1 MVRNNLVTDLDVTSG
16 TGMVEDHN
24 LVMTDPA
31 SFFVDVTTH
40 DFHLV
45 PGAAAIDVGSADLAP
60 GVVDASVGF
69 LDAGPRRD
77 GGGVGAMDGG
87 AGVSPGD
94 DGGCGCS
101 VGERSPTRMLGAL
114 LFCGAVLAWRSRRRA
129 R

>member
-60 GVVDASVGF
+60 AWSTRASVSSMQ
-69 LDAGPRRD
+69 DHA
-77 GGGVGAMDGG
+77 AM
-87 AGVSPGD
+87 
-94 DGGCGCS
+94 
-101 VGERSPTRMLGAL
+101 
-114 LFCGAVLAWRSRRRA
+114 AVASARWMAARA
-129 R
+129 